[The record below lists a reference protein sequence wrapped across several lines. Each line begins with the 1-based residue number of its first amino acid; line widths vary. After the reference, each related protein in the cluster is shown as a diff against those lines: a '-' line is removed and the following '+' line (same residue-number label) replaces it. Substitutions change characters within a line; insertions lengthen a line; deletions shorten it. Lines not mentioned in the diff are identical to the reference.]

1 MKQIA
6 AITNY
11 GASTVKSVICK
22 VASAIIENMEDIFL
36 TTQTCEYEWLEV
48 AADFESRTCM
58 PNCIGSIGKLH
69 TLYIII
75 NYTE

>member
-1 MKQIA
+1 MEQIA

-11 GASTVKSVICK
+11 GSSTVKSAICK

-36 TTQTCEYEWLEV
+36 TTPTCEDEWLEV

-58 PNCIGSIGKLH
+58 PNCIVEVSVS
-69 TLYIII
+69 YIRF
-75 NYTE
+75 T